1 MTATTVLVPRLH
13 VDLGRLASAA
23 CTSRDLAARCC
34 R

>member
-13 VDLGRLASAA
+13 IDLGRLASAA
-23 CTSRDLAARCC
+23 CTSRSGATRC